1 MRDRRTF
8 LLPLVLVVVTTLGV
22 LAYATR
28 AFEGL
33 ERDSINQRFAARGDR
48 TPPRDLV
55 VVQIDDKTFSELRLQ
70 WPFPRSVHAQVIDRI
85 SADRPKVIAYDVQF
99 SEASAPRLVQLAS
112 SRTAAILKL
121 TRPKARRA
129 LTRIG
134 DDETSTRQR
143 HPRLRWPH
151 LLSFTETNAQG
162 QANLLGGG
170 PDPLSRSTPGRA
182 TGSSRPI
189 RAASSAASPTRS
201 TG

>member
-33 ERDSINQRFAARGDR
+33 ERDSINQRFGRARRPDTAAA
-48 TPPRDLV
+48 
-55 VVQIDDKTFSELRLQ
+55 ISSSC
-70 WPFPRSVHAQVIDRI
+70 RSTTRPSASCGCSGRFRARCTRRSSTASD
-85 SADRPKVIAYDVQF
+85 ADRPKVIAYDVQF

-121 TRPKARRA
+121 TRPKVRRA

-134 DDETSTRQR
+134 DEDDLDLANAILDSGGRTV
-143 HPRLRWPH
+143 
-151 LLSFTETNAQG
+151 LSFTETNAQG
-162 QANLLGGG
+162 PGEPARRRTG
-170 PDPLSRSTPGRA
+170 PA
-182 TGSSRPI
+182 
-189 RAASSAASPTRS
+189 
-201 TG
+201 